1 MKNKRLLCDL
11 LLILAIAALAGA
23 IFLLTRLSSGDGEA
37 VEIRIG
43 GELFKVLP
51 LDTDSST
58 DVGGLC
64 TVVIENGAA
73 RVSESTC
80 SNLLCVNH
88 RPISRSGESIV
99 CLPNG
104 VTVRVS
110 GGADFYI

>member
-23 IFLLTRLSSGDGEA
+23 IFLLTRLPSGEGDS

-51 LDTDSST
+51 LNTDSST

>member
-23 IFLLTRLSSGDGEA
+23 IFLLTRLPSGVGDA

-64 TVVIENGAA
+64 TVVIENGEA